1 MSHRPN
7 DEREMARRVAE
18 LDWSTTPLGP
28 YEGWSVS
35 LRSAVRILLTSQFAM
50 WMAWGPELTMLYNDA
65 YRRNTLR
72 AKHPWALG
80 QPANAVWAEIWEDI
94 GPRIDSVLESG
105 IATWDEDLLLF
116 LERSGYPE
124 ETYHTFSY
132 SPLADDD
139 GAVAG
144 MLCVVVEE
152 TDRVLSER
160 RMATLRELGSDLAV
174 TGSEEQTLATV
185 GHRLGTNLRDL
196 PFSLVYLFDDG
207 PTGRLA
213 AAAGITAVEAGDA
226 WPVGRLYDGET
237 VVVEDLRPGLP
248 SGAWP
253 DPPQQAVVVPLSQAG
268 QDRPAG
274 FLVAGLSPFR
284 PYDERYRGF
293 VEVLAN
299 QIGSGLGNARAYDA
313 ERRRAEALAELDR
326 AKTEFFTGISHEF
339 RTPLTL
345 LQGPIEQLRAHPAVL
360 AAPDV
365 ADELDVAHRNGL
377 RLARLVNTLLDFSR
391 LQAGR
396 MQARFAPT
404 DLSALTAELAGMFR
418 SAVERAGLAFTVHV
432 ALDEPVWVDRES
444 WEKIVLN
451 LLSNA
456 LKFSF
461 NGGITVGLRRVDTTA
476 VLEVADTGIGIP
488 AADLDLLFD
497 RFHQVRGARGRSA
510 EGSGIGLAL
519 ARELVALHG
528 GTISAASRL
537 GEGSTFTVR
546 LPFGSA
552 HLPAEQLA
560 PDAAEPGRVRSA
572 DPFVTEAVRWLDE
585 EPAHEP
591 ADDDG
596 RPRVLVADDNADM
609 REYLT
614 RLLSPHYAVT
624 AVADGAAALS
634 AARADPPDLLLT
646 DVMMPELDGFALLTA
661 LRADPALATLPVVV
675 LSARAGQEAAAEGL
689 AAGADDYLVK
699 PFTTADLL
707 ARVRSTL
714 ALASLRS
721 EEARWR
727 RRLVASLQDG
737 FFVVDAAGQ
746 VVEINDAFTAIFG
759 YGPEGLPYPAPH
771 PWWPDPGTDAPGY
784 ARLMTAMA
792 EIQEAGRG
800 RHLLALYHRDGR
812 RLWIETSADTVPSP
826 DRPDGPPMLI
836 GVARDV
842 TDRHHAAARDR
853 LLAKTG
859 RLLATSEH
867 AHGGLDQRLRQGAEL
882 AAAVFEDLVVIV
894 RTAPDG
900 RMAPLAA
907 AHPDQPEPAAA
918 MLELAPYRIPEALLP
933 ACLSGRTFVLDP
945 TPTALRDRDR
955 PGPHATLVAP
965 LVAGGRLV
973 GLLTVICPGD
983 HPAPSATPLPPL
995 ELPGPRAEPS
1005 RRFDRAEAELAEELA
1020 RRIAVAMEA
1029 ERVAAREHQ
1038 LNSAAAALA
1047 TAATVT
1053 EAAAALAAALRDALQ
1068 AGLVAVYTSAPERP
1082 DRLVLQHH
1090 VGSAD
1095 THAVLDLARTG
1106 RRWPAVDAVSTGS
1119 PIWLPDERAWSTR
1132 YPHLADDTV
1141 PVVAAAALP
1150 LRLAG
1155 RTLGAVTLAFPTARE
1170 FPADERGFATTLV
1183 GLAAQTLQRALDAD
1197 RQRSIAAVLQQSL
1210 LPSALPEHHRLAL
1223 ATRYLPAAEV
1233 EAGGDWY
1240 DVFLLD
1246 DDRIAFA
1253 VGDVVG
1259 HGASAAATMGQLR
1272 AALAAYL
1279 LDGASPAQ
1287 ALARLDR
1294 FSRRV
1299 PDAKASS
1306 ASCAV
1311 LDITAGELTWACA
1324 GHPPPLLVD
1333 GERTAFAHGVLG
1345 PVLGLWDAPP
1355 MPESHLVLQPGSGVL
1370 FYTDGL
1376 VERRGELIDDGMRR
1390 LADAAHRW
1398 GGRPVAPMLTAVIG
1412 DVLPET
1418 GPRDDVAALL
1428 VQLLPAPLSGEVPAR
1443 PDRLREIR
1451 LAVQGWTGTAYAAE
1465 LVDDLQLALGEA
1477 VANAVE
1483 HAYGPDDDGHVR
1495 YRITARTD
1503 GGLDVAV
1510 DDDGT
1515 WRPPPADRGF
1525 RGRGIEMIRRLAAE
1539 AAIDVEDGTHVRF
1552 TMVPAVGPPVRSA
1565 ATTARRPD
1573 APAELD
1579 TSHDPDGRLRL
1590 GLAGDVDLES
1600 VAGLRPGLFAA
1611 LDGAEAPAVLDLHR
1625 VTYLSSAGVGLLLDV
1640 LAGAPVPVTLSADPD
1655 GPVARILA
1663 LTGIRPPG

>member
-28 YEGWSVS
+28 YESWSAS

-174 TGSEEQTLATV
+174 TGSEQETLATV

-207 PTGRLA
+207 PTARLA
-213 AAAGITAVEAGDA
+213 TAAGITAVEAGDA

-268 QDRPAG
+268 RDRPAG
-274 FLVAGLSPFR
+274 FLVAGLNPFR

-299 QIGSGLGNARAYDA
+299 QIGSGLGNARAYEA

-365 ADELDVAHRNGL
+365 AAELDVAHRNGL

-404 DLSALTAELAGMFR
+404 ELSALTAELAGMFR
-418 SAVERAGLAFTVHV
+418 SAVERAGLAFTVRV

-456 LKFSF
+456 LKFTF

-488 AADLDLLFD
+488 TADLELLFD

-560 PDAAEPGRVRSA
+560 PAAAEPSQVRSA
-572 DPFVTEAVRWLDE
+572 DPFVTEAVRWLDD

-591 ADDDG
+591 ADG
-596 RPRVLVADDNADM
+596 RPTTGARGRRQRRHAGVPHPAAEPALRGHGGRGWGRRAVRRARGPARPAADRRDD
-609 REYLT
+609 
-614 RLLSPHYAVT
+614 
-624 AVADGAAALS
+624 
-634 AARADPPDLLLT
+634 ARARRVRPAHGPARGSGAGHPSGGRPLGPRRSGGRGRGACRGRRRLPGQAVHHRRPARPRPVD
-646 DVMMPELDGFALLTA
+646 A
-661 LRADPALATLPVVV
+661 RAGLAAQRRSALATQPGRLPAGRVLRRGRRRPGRGDQRRVHRDLRLRARGSALPVAAPVV
-675 LSARAGQEAAAEGL
+675 ARPGHRRLRLRA
-689 AAGADDYLVK
+689 ADDG
-699 PFTTADLL
+699 
-707 ARVRSTL
+707 
-714 ALASLRS
+714 
-721 EEARWR
+721 
-727 RRLVASLQDG
+727 DG
-737 FFVVDAAGQ
+737 R
-746 VVEINDAFTAIFG
+746 
-759 YGPEGLPYPAPH
+759 
-771 PWWPDPGTDAPGY
+771 DPGNRPRQAP
-784 ARLMTAMA
+784 ARPVPP
-792 EIQEAGRG
+792 
-800 RHLLALYHRDGR
+800 R
-812 RLWIETSADTVPSP
+812 R
-826 DRPDGPPMLI
+826 
-836 GVARDV
+836 
-842 TDRHHAAARDR
+842 
-853 LLAKTG
+853 
-859 RLLATSEH
+859 
-867 AHGGLDQRLRQGAEL
+867 
-882 AAAVFEDLVVIV
+882 AAAVGRDLRRHGAVPGPARRAAHVDRRRARRHRSAPRRRPRRAPRQD
-894 RTAPDG
+894 RTAAG
-900 RMAPLAA
+900 HLRARARGAGQAA
-907 AHPDQPEPAAA
+907 AAGRRAGRRGVRGPRGDRAHRPGRAHGPARRGAPRPAGTGRGDAGARPVPHPGSVAAA
-918 MLELAPYRIPEALLP
+918 
-933 ACLSGRTFVLDP
+933 CQSGRTFVLDP
-945 TPTALRDRDR
+945 TPPALRDRDR

-965 LVAGGRLV
+965 LTAGARLV

-1020 RRIAVAMEA
+1020 RRIAVALEA

-1053 EAAAALAAALRDALQ
+1053 EAAAALTAALRDALQ
-1068 AGLVAVYTSAPERP
+1068 AGVVAVYTSAPERP

-1090 VGSAD
+1090 LGSAD
-1095 THAVLDLARTG
+1095 THAVLDPARTG
-1106 RRWPAVDAVSTGS
+1106 RRWPAVDAVGTGS
-1119 PIWLPDERAWSTR
+1119 PIWLNDERAWSTR

-1150 LRLAG
+1150 LRVAG
-1155 RTLGAVTLAFPTARE
+1155 HTLGAVTLAFPTARE

-1183 GLAAQTLQRALDAD
+1183 GLAAQTLQRAVDAD

-1210 LPSALPEHHRLAL
+1210 LPGALPEHHRLAL

-1311 LDITAGELTWACA
+1311 LDITTGELTWACA

-1333 GERTAFAHGVLG
+1333 AEGTGFAHGVLG
-1345 PVLGLWDAPP
+1345 PVLGLRDAPP
-1355 MPESHLVLQPGSGVL
+1355 MPESHLVLQPGHGVL

-1398 GGRPVAPMLTAVIG
+1398 GRRPVAPMLTAVIG

-1443 PDRLREIR
+1443 PDQLREIR

-1483 HAYGPDDDGHVR
+1483 HAYGPDDDGRVR